1 MSIKNTDM
9 RKFFNLF
16 IAIGISGSLSAQFVN
31 NGATIVVQSGAT
43 LRIETN
49 LINNAGSTITNNG
62 TIEVKGDF
70 TNAAT
75 FNSPTGSTVK
85 FIDTGNS
92 TVTSGGAELRNVT
105 IEKTTGANVI
115 LAGNMTVAGAL
126 NFAGANNRVVL
137 GANNL
142 TIKTGGTVTGVSA
155 NEYVNA
161 SAAGKLIKGVGG
173 SSTVNMEVGDA
184 TNYTPISNV
193 ITGSG
198 YTSASVSARVYTTG
212 LQAKQTG
219 ATDFIAR
226 EWAVASTGITNY
238 ANTMTGTYIATDA
251 TGMQADIKG
260 STYHSGSW
268 RFTGATAGAL
278 TATGSTT
285 NNDVLFTGQ
294 NSFGRVNIKAFLQG
308 PYSGGVMT
316 TALNAAAP
324 APNMLETHAL
334 TSPYTDAPATVSAG
348 FFLANP
354 TIVDWVKI
362 EGRNISSPST
372 PTSNKISA
380 FIKSNGDI
388 VAIDGTSLPT
398 LKGEPTSVVVLSHR
412 NHLPIRTPNAGI
424 SIAEGATQHNFST
437 GIAQAF
443 TNGAITSNANMR
455 NNGGIYAMWGGD
467 VNSNGETLYNGGGND
482 RVPILSLVGGTA
494 NANIPLVDRYNRE
507 DVNMD
512 SSIIYNGGGSDR
524 VSILSNVGG
533 TGNANIAILSHL

>member
-9 RKFFNLF
+9 RKFFNLI

-115 LAGNMTVAGAL
+115 LAGNLTVAGAL

-198 YTSASVSARVYTTG
+198 YTSASVSARVIDLTHPSKPTEADSYLTRYWE
-212 LQAKQTG
+212 
-219 ATDFIAR
+219 I
-226 EWAVASTGITNY
+226 SSSGISAYN
-238 ANTMTGTYIATDA
+238 NTMTATYAPTGDVVGTKLRVKGASYASPNWSFNNALNNNSTTIS
-251 TGMQADIKG
+251 G
-260 STYHSGSW
+260 STNLSNVD
-268 RFTGATAGAL
+268 FTGI
-278 TATGSTT
+278 
-285 NNDVLFTGQ
+285 N
-294 NSFGRVNIKAFLQG
+294 
-308 PYSGGVMT
+308 
-316 TALNAAAP
+316 ALNKVDIQAYLSAALVGSSMTNVLQVYDP
-324 APNMLETHAL
+324 PTTPTLLPTL
-334 TSPYTDAPATVSAG
+334 SPYGAPTSSYTDIENDMGVAG
-348 FFLANP
+348 MLS
-354 TIVDWVKI
+354 DWVKV
-362 EGRNISSPST
+362 EVRDAVDPSILLET
-372 PTSNKISA
+372 RSLLLKTNGHIVDTNGSIPYFKDHTSNVRYA
-380 FIKSNGDI
+380 
-388 VAIDGTSLPT
+388 LH
-398 LKGEPTSVVVLSHR
+398 HR
-412 NHLPIRTPNAGI
+412 NHLAVLSNSNVGVFEGI
-424 SIAEGATQHNFST
+424 TETYNFSS
-437 GIAQAF
+437 AQTQAVKLDSGDPDQLQLK
-443 TNGAITSNANMR
+443 NGLYCMR
-455 NNGGIYAMWGGD
+455 PGD
-467 VNSNGETLYNGGGND
+467 VNSTLEVDGSDLILVRVQFLNGAGSIYINQ
-482 RVPILSLVGGTA
+482 
-494 NANIPLVDRYNRE
+494 
-507 DVNMD
+507 DVNLD
-512 SSIIYNGGGSDR
+512 GEVDGSDL
-524 VSILSNVGG
+524 ILTRISFLNSLFS
-533 TGNANIAILSHL
+533 TLANL